1 MALTDAEY
9 LAADALEL
17 ARLVAAKEV
26 TPLELLAVA
35 TKRIDQ
41 QDREINAVVRRDL
54 ARAER
59 LIADGLP
66 AGPFHGVPFL
76 LKDVG
81 PPEAGQPLTF
91 GSRYFEGYT
100 GLVDATLVKRYRQ
113 AGLVIFGRTASP
125 ELGLCPATEPATT
138 GACRNPW
145 RLDRQTGGSS
155 GGAAAAVAAGY
166 VPMAQ
171 GGDGGGSIR
180 LPAAHT
186 GVYGFKPSRARNP
199 SGPVIGEGW
208 GGLVSAHVL
217 TRTVR
222 DSAAALDAT
231 QGPEA
236 GDPYAAPPPAGSYL
250 NAIERPPQG
259 LRVGLITRAADGT
272 APDAEVLAAVE
283 ATARLLE
290 RMGHHVIPAELPA
303 VPRAWDDFWL
313 IVAANAAAAIDGRAT
328 AIGRAPAPEE
338 LEPITWAIY
347 EKARRFTAVE
357 LAGAIQRCH
366 MIGRTIGR
374 QFQDVDILLSP
385 VFAAP
390 PGPIGSFSMQEDS
403 LARYDAENRAGMPY
417 TWWFNVA
424 GCPAASLPLA
434 MSAEGTPIGVQIA
447 AAFGRDDLVL
457 ALSAAVE
464 AAAPWDQ
471 RRPALF

>member
-17 ARLVAAKEV
+17 ARLVATKAV
-26 TPLELLAVA
+26 TPLELLATA
-35 TKRIDQ
+35 SKRIDQ
-41 QDREINAVVRRDL
+41 HDHAITAVVRRDL

-59 LIADGLP
+59 MIADGLP

-76 LKDVG
+76 LKEVG
-81 PPEAGQPLTF
+81 PPEAGQPVTF
-91 GSRYFEGYT
+91 GSRFFAGYT
-100 GLVDATLVKRYRQ
+100 GAVDATLVRRYRQ

-125 ELGLCPATEPATT
+125 ELGLCPATEPATS
-138 GACRNPW
+138 GPCRNPW

-166 VPMAQ
+166 VPIAQ

-180 LPAAHT
+180 LPAAHC

-217 TRTVR
+217 SRSVR

-231 QGPEA
+231 HGPEA
-236 GDPYAAPPPAGSYL
+236 GDPYAAPPPTGSYVSAL
-250 NAIERPPQG
+250 ERPPTG
-259 LRVGLITRAADGT
+259 LRVGLITSASDGT
-272 APDAEVLAAVE
+272 PPHVDVQAAVT
-283 ATARLLE
+283 ATAQLLE
-290 RMGHHVIPAELPA
+290 AMGHTVVPARLPTA
-303 VPRAWDDFWL
+303 PRAWEDFWL
-313 IVAANAAAAIDGRAT
+313 VVAANAGAAIDARAG
-328 AIGRAPAPEE
+328 AIGRAPAADE

-347 EKARRFTAVE
+347 EKARRFSAVE

-366 MIGRTIGR
+366 MIGRAIGR
-374 QFQDVDILLSP
+374 MFAEVDILLSP

-390 PGPIGSFSMQEDS
+390 PGPIGSFSMQQATLES
-403 LARYDAENRAGMPY
+403 YDAENRAGMPY

-424 GCPAASLPLA
+424 GCPAASLPLG

-464 AAAPWDQ
+464 QASPWAQ
-471 RRPALF
+471 RRPVLV